1 MTQEEQQLSERIQ
14 ELQNRERKKK
24 LGEMDIS
31 RILQTHA
38 RIIRDISEYD
48 LSDYCEFDHHC
59 ALIEKLGDNYMGR
72 EFREFCVDNY
82 NRDVLRFLVYYFNDC
97 RLAEGIFPDRG
108 YKIHKNLLII
118 GDPGTGKTLI
128 MQIFSDY
135 LKLTHNPNMFC
146 NLSVTEMMNY
156 YKIHGHIDRF
166 TYNET
171 AEKGPMGGNPFNV
184 CINDIG
190 LETENQKSYGTSLDS
205 VIDEFLYARYEIYQS
220 HFKKYHITSN
230 LTVKEFKARFGERL
244 VDRFKS
250 FNVIPLLGDSRRK

>member
-82 NRDVLRFLVYYFNDC
+82 SGVQVF
-97 RLAEGIFPDRG
+97 ATKG
-108 YKIHKNLLII
+108 
-118 GDPGTGKTLI
+118 
-128 MQIFSDY
+128 
-135 LKLTHNPNMFC
+135 
-146 NLSVTEMMNY
+146 SVTIQ
-156 YKIHGHIDRF
+156 YKDVSGKNKPTQTSTTIKEGEIVEVAAK
-166 TYNET
+166 YT
-171 AEKGPMGGNPFNV
+171 AAG
-184 CINDIG
+184 
-190 LETENQKSYGTSLDS
+190 
-205 VIDEFLYARYEIYQS
+205 
-220 HFKKYHITSN
+220 
-230 LTVKEFKARFGERL
+230 
-244 VDRFKS
+244 
-250 FNVIPLLGDSRRK
+250 